1 MTSPEVFASVG
12 INSIL
17 HKVTEIEKH
26 MAVMSCDLGA
36 LRKTTTEE
44 IEDLDTR
51 MRVVEAERF
60 PWVKI
65 GSMVAVA
72 ALITTLVFGVIA
84 LNNTGGNPPP
94 PPPRPPGPTGP

>member
-44 IEDLDTR
+44 IEDLDN
-51 MRVVEAERF
+51 RVRAVEGDRW

-65 GSMVAVA
+65 GGLVAVLA
-72 ALITTLVFGVIA
+72 LVVTIIFGLITA
-84 LNNTGGNPPP
+84 LDKQ